1 MDKAYTLLRFCD
13 ISRSFW
19 RCKKFLLSNTRFVLG
34 VASGSPSAIGSFA
47 VVTSPEINLKDAV
60 EPILKF
66 AYRNEQ
72 FDGLLNK
79 FEAYYRIH
87 SDSSWVLLL
96 SIDERQKMFKE
107 FEFVIAD
114 SLKTEHYCP
123 CLYSADKYNPFL
135 CVVFYY

>member
-1 MDKAYTLLRFCD
+1 MKRNLLKALLM
-13 ISRSFW
+13 
-19 RCKKFLLSNTRFVLG
+19 FVVFFMAININAQYRYLDADFSSELPTDWSTETTKSG
-34 VASGSPSAIGSFA
+34 DNWEVADGHLQFVGSAIGSFA

-107 FEFVIAD
+107 FEFVI
-114 SLKTEHYCP
+114 K
-123 CLYSADKYNPFL
+123 
-135 CVVFYY
+135 